1 MKKARI
7 KLWIILG
14 VEFIAIIAMLCMI
27 YFAGKKVYTVRFELN
42 GGILISGETE
52 QRVTQ
57 GQNATAPS
65 VAKSG
70 CYLLKWSKSYKS
82 VTEDMVIEAVW
93 EYETSHGI
101 EYTADEEGKDRNYC
115 EISGSFENIGGA
127 LYIGA
132 YHNSQKVLGIKEGA
146 FQDRT
151 RITSVYLL
159 DGILTIEDNVFAGC
173 TNLET
178 VVLPSTLVYLGANA
192 FKDCVNLKTV
202 VVTDTLDGMT
212 PEDAEAYMQE
222 NICDL
227 PKSLEYIGDGAFSG
241 CDSLQNVYIP
251 QSVTTMG
258 HGVFDKWVLEIAR
271 PSSRFPAAETDE
283 SSVEESASSDSVLK
297 GGTTI
302 TFGKR
307 LVIYVYVPVKPK
319 GWADDW
325 YTGNPEIVWDY
336 LELSDEDEKLAEK
349 EAQESSEESEE
360 DLDLKDIFDKIKNE
374 KFPILDELEDF
385 SSLKGSIVEF
395 PTISDSAELSESEE

>member
-14 VEFIAIIAMLCMI
+14 IEFIAIIAMLCMI

-57 GQNATAPS
+57 GQNATAPT
-65 VAKSG
+65 VAKNG
-70 CYLLKWSKSYKS
+70 CYLLKWSTSYS
-82 VTEDMVIEAVW
+82 RVTSDLVVEAIW

-127 LYIGA
+127 IYIGA

-178 VVLPSTLVYLGANA
+178 VVLPSTLIYLGANA

-202 VVTDTLDGMT
+202 VATETLDSMT
-212 PEDAEAYMQE
+212 QTEAEKYMQE
-222 NICDL
+222 EICDL
-227 PKSLEYIGDGAFSG
+227 PKALEYIGDGAFSG

-251 QSVTTMG
+251 ESVTTMG
-258 HGVFDKWVLEIAR
+258 HRVFDKFGFQFVKPDIWR
-271 PSSRFPAAETDE
+271 PSKDE
-283 SSVEESASSDSVLK
+283 SSQEESSEEESASSDSSFKEGFPIAL
-297 GGTTI
+297 
-302 TFGKR
+302 GKR
-307 LVIYVYVPVKPK
+307 LVIYVYVPVKPE

-325 YTGNPEIVWDY
+325 YTGNPKIVWDY
-336 LELSDEDEKLAEK
+336 LELSDEDEKLAEQQSSSESQDSSRFK
-349 EAQESSEESEE
+349 DLLDRLESSSSEDSTGFSGSEE
-360 DLDLKDIFDKIKNE
+360 
-374 KFPILDELEDF
+374 
-385 SSLKGSIVEF
+385 
-395 PTISDSAELSESEE
+395 

>member
-27 YFAGKKVYTVRFELN
+27 FFAGKKVYTVRFELN

-57 GQNATAPS
+57 GKNATAPT
-65 VAKSG
+65 VTKNG
-70 CYLLKWSKSYKS
+70 CYLLKWSTSYS
-82 VTEDMVIEAVW
+82 RVTQDLVVEAVW

-132 YHNSQKVLGIKEGA
+132 YHNGQKVLGIKEGA
-146 FQDRT
+146 FENRT

-178 VVLPSTLVYLGANA
+178 VVLPSTLIYLGENA
-192 FKDCVNLKTV
+192 FKGCENLKTV
-202 VVTDTLDGMT
+202 VVTDTLDSMT
-212 PEDAEAYMQE
+212 QTEAEAYMQE

-227 PKSLEYIGDGAFSG
+227 PKSLEHIGSGAFQG
-241 CDSLQNVYIP
+241 CNSLQNVYIP
-251 QSVTTMG
+251 ESVTTMG
-258 HGVFDKWVLEIAR
+258 SGVFERFSIVLRPGGWRPPVLEED
-271 PSSRFPAAETDE
+271 SSTSGSDSQESSMYESSSEESSFDENSSTKDRFPT
-283 SSVEESASSDSVLK
+283 
-297 GGTTI
+297 GTLVP
-302 TFGKR
+302 FFER
-307 LVIYVYVPVKPK
+307 LVIYVYVPVKPR

-325 YTGNPEIVWDY
+325 YKGNPKIVWDY
-336 LELSDEDEKLAEK
+336 LELSDEDEKL
-349 EAQESSEESEE
+349 SSSGSS
-360 DLDLKDIFDKIKNE
+360 D
-374 KFPILDELEDF
+374 DF
-385 SSLKGSIVEF
+385 SGSYY
-395 PTISDSAELSESEE
+395 SDTSESAESAS